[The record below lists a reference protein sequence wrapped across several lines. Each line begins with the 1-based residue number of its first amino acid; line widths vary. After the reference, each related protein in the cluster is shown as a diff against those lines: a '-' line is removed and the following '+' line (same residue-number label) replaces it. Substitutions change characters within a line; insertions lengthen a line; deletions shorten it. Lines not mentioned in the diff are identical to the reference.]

1 VTTFQ
6 LDENNNYTQLAEQC
20 NNDGACTV
28 LRFPARLRGTKD
40 QQLLPMLL
48 SENATLVTTDFTIV
62 SDNRDSVPNP
72 NAGIIVVK
80 SRSPKP
86 PFTATRAVRFIVQFK
101 NKFPA
106 WATINWAGLYIEIS
120 EAETYICALTEGDV
134 SGGISF
140 EFQNATFSDQ
150 LLGAIA
156 MIRERLRLG
165 VTDAT

>member
-1 VTTFQ
+1 MTTFQ
-6 LDENNNYTQLAEQC
+6 LDENNNYAHLAEQC
-20 NNDGACTV
+20 NNNGACTV
-28 LRFPARLRGTKD
+28 LRFPPRLRGIKD
-40 QQLLPMLL
+40 SQLLPMLL
-48 SENATLVTTDFTIV
+48 SANATLLTTDFTIV
-62 SDNRDSVPNP
+62 SDNLDSIPNP

-86 PFTATRAVRFIVQFK
+86 PFTATRAVGFIVRFK

-120 EAETYICALTEGDV
+120 EAETYICALTDGDV
-134 SGGISF
+134 SAGLSI
-140 EFQNATFSDQ
+140 EFQNDTFSDQ

-165 VTDAT
+165 TQ